1 MKVSNFGKGR
11 YTIIVHKESE
21 GGYSGQCLELPG
33 AISQGETMVELKK
46 NMTDAIQL
54 VLQSI
59 HSRANKSKKI
69 TINISA

>member
-1 MKVSNFGKGR
+1 MKISSLGKGR
-11 YTIIVHKESE
+11 YTVIVHKEAE

-33 AISQGETMVELKK
+33 AISEGETIKELKE

-59 HSRANKSKKI
+59 EL
-69 TINISA
+69 